1 MCETERNLPRIRSF
15 TVKDIRAKAGGE
27 RIGTSVIRDIPM
39 KASAEG
45 LECLL
50 QAIPGRSPARGG
62 TERLLQEMSG
72 DLGLPRHRNSE
83 QKGVFTMRLPQ
94 NSVLEHIYGETQES
108 GARYASLASHYQ
120 ELFGSDEM
128 EFFSAPG
135 RTEIVGNHTDH
146 NGGKILAASIS
157 LDTIGAAYPNG
168 TDTITIVSE
177 GYEKHV
183 VVNVKELSG
192 VPKNRGTVSLV
203 AGMAEAALQ
212 RGFQVS
218 GFNAYVS
225 TKVISAAGVSS
236 SASFE
241 MLVCS
246 IINYFFNDGKMSYAD
261 YAKIGQYA
269 ENHFWDKASGLM
281 DQMACAVGGPIRLDF
296 SDDVKYEKV
305 DFDFARFG
313 YDMVIVNTGKGHAD
327 LSREYSEIPEEM
339 KAVAKCLGGKWLAD
353 CSMEQLL
360 VNYAKAEQELGND
373 RALLR
378 AMHFFN
384 ENDRVERAVAA
395 AERNDGRELLAAL
408 DESGRSSWELLQ
420 NCYAIA
426 NFKEQK
432 VALALALTEQFLKAA
447 GDGVCRIHG
456 GGFAGVIVAIVPKAK
471 TDEYVKYIAGFVGES
486 NVYPMQIRAAGA
498 VHVG

>member
-1 MCETERNLPRIRSF
+1 MVKLPEAA
-15 TVKDIRAKAGGE
+15 V
-27 RIGTSVIRDIPM
+27 
-39 KASAEG
+39 
-45 LECLL
+45 L
-50 QAIPGRSPARGG
+50 QR
-62 TERLLQEMSG
+62 
-72 DLGLPRHRNSE
+72 
-83 QKGVFTMRLPQ
+83 
-94 NSVLEHIYGETQES
+94 IYGETEES
-108 GARYASLASHYQ
+108 LARYESLAEHFQ
-120 ELFGSDEM
+120 ELYGSEEM
-128 EFFSAPG
+128 EFFTAPG

-168 TDTITIVSE
+168 TDRIEIVSE
-177 GYEKHV
+177 GYSKKV
-183 VVNVKELSG
+183 SFRVSELG
-192 VPKNRGTVSLV
+192 RVPKNCGTLSLV
-203 AGMAEAALQ
+203 AGMTEAAQ
-212 RGFQVS
+212 KKGFKVS

-246 IINYFFNDGKMSYAD
+246 IINYFFNDGAMSYAD

-296 SDDVKYEKV
+296 SDDVKYEKI

-313 YDMVIVNTGKGHAD
+313 YDLVIVNTGKGHAD

-339 KAVAKCLGGKWLAD
+339 KAVAGVLGGKWLAD

-360 VNYAKAEQELGND
+360 ENYKKVEETLQND
-373 RALLR
+373 RAILR
-378 AMHFFN
+378 AMHYFN

-395 AERNDGRELLAAL
+395 AEKNDGKELLAVL

-432 VALALALTEQFLKAA
+432 VALALAVTEQFLKSA
-447 GDGVCRIHG
+447 GDGRCRIHG
-456 GGFAGVIVAIVPKAK
+456 GGFAGVIMTVVPKEK
-471 TDEYVKYIAGFVGES
+471 TAEYVDYIGRFVGED
-486 NVYPMQIRAAGA
+486 NVYPMQIRATGA